1 MAAGP
6 ILIVAGTNRPGSNTQ
21 RVAGAILRHYLASG
35 AAADVYPLADLP
47 AEAFGPG
54 AFADKPPALVAVQ
67 RRVLDA
73 AGLHLVIPEYN
84 GSFPGVLKHFVDL
97 LKFPESFQDKPV
109 AFTGLSAGT
118 SGGVRGVEQMQMVFA
133 YRNAHLFPG
142 RVFIPAAGQKL
153 DPDPDALPTVTDA
166 DIDRRLAEQ
175 AAGFARYAG
184 LLAGR

>member
-1 MAAGP
+1 MVDRP
-6 ILIVAGTNRPGSNTQ
+6 ILIVSGTNRPGSKSSK
-21 RVAGAILRHYLASG
+21 VARAIARHYAEAG
-35 AAADVYPLADLP
+35 AAAELYDLTQLP
-47 AEAFGPG
+47 AEAFAPE
-54 AFADKPPALVAVQ
+54 AFAVKPPALMAVQ

-109 AFTGLSAGT
+109 AFVGLSAGS
-118 SGGVRGVEQMQMVFA
+118 SGGTRGVEQMQMVFA
-133 YRNAHLFPG
+133 YRNAHLFPD

-153 DPDPDALPTVTDA
+153 DAAGAVTDA
-166 DIDRRLAEQ
+166 DIDRRLAKQ

-184 LLAGR
+184 LLGGG